1 LLALTGIVLAL
12 ALLLWAIVHVV
23 LLPRVPAWKPWIEQR
38 ITAALGQSVSIGALE
53 LQSRGGAVVATLSD
67 VRLLD
72 AQGRTAL
79 AVSQIRAMPAWSSLW
94 SLQPRMRQIFIQG
107 LQLDIRRDA
116 QGRLHVA
123 GLDTS
128 AAAGAAE
135 ASLEDDGRALD
146 WLLAQHEIVLR
157 GGVLR
162 WTDELMR
169 APSLSLT
176 DVDVVVRNGLLRQ
189 QWRLDAS
196 PPAEWGDRFTLM
208 GHFSRPLLNQRQQWA
223 SWSGTA
229 YALFP
234 RADARQLGQHVTL
247 PFALNQG
254 RAAVR
259 AWLDVQRGRLTGL
272 TADVVLADVNVRLS
286 AAVQPLELAQ
296 LQGRWRVAR
305 PTDAVEVAVKGL
317 QARTGDGLEWPAGDL
332 TLSWQQAA
340 VVQGPPSP
348 VSAGQLTADRLD
360 LSVLASLAN
369 RLPLGAPLQSA
380 LASLSPTGQLSGLAL
395 SWRGAPDAPTY
406 YEARAKVSQLSLASR
421 HHDRPGWMGRPGLT
435 GADIDVELNSD
446 GGRAKLS
453 MRQGSLSFPGV
464 FEEAEVAVDEL
475 QAGVQWQ
482 LRPRPQGPPAV
493 ELRVSQARL
502 ANADAV
508 TTFDANW
515 RTGEG
520 EGTGPG
526 AYLPGVIDLQGD
538 IVSGKADRVA
548 AYLPLSLSPEVRRWV
563 ARAVR
568 GGRIERGSFAV
579 KGDIWQIPFAQPS
592 DPGVFRI
599 AARLSDAQFDYLPS
613 VPPGGP
619 EPAWVSPWPGFTQVS
634 GDLLFERSTLQLDN
648 LQGRLWDVQ
657 LRGVRARIDNL
668 QQPML
673 RVQGDGRGPVADLL
687 RFVDVS
693 PVGQWLGGGLKPLS
707 SSGQGDLTLDM
718 TIPLMQPDRSTVRGS
733 IVLPGND
740 IRVRADTPELVGAR
754 GRVDF
759 SEQGFQVVGASAR
772 ALGGELQFDG
782 GSQPDGSLRFQAQGT
797 ATAEGLRRE
806 STLSPL
812 PWVAQRLRG
821 QTAWKA
827 QLGIRQGRPEL
838 IVTTDL
844 TGMASDWPAP
854 LRKPESLAMPARW
867 QNSVADGGRDQLRL
881 DVGTVVQLRLL
892 REWISDDQP
901 VRLVAGSLGLHE
913 PAPALAADGPFAV
926 RARLDRLDVDAWRM
940 ALQSGAVG
948 GGGAPVTATPA
959 VAGATSALPAM
970 PVAGMPPWLI
980 QADVAELSLAG
991 LRVRD
996 ARLQVREETA
1006 AQPRRWAWDLQSAQM
1021 QGRGHWRVP
1030 SSAGDSGQL
1039 TVRLDKLQLPLA
1051 AAADAAAAAVAPT
1064 PGSAGAPA
1072 GAALGADRAATP
1084 RWPAL
1089 DLRIDTLALR
1099 GRNVGSVAL
1108 QAAPGTAVSGQP
1120 GDAIWRIAPLE
1131 LRMPGA
1137 TLRANG
1143 QWTPPAAPGA
1153 AATASAG
1160 LVSLDIDLELQDSAR
1175 LAAHWGWNDALR
1187 GGNGRLSGKV
1197 SWPGEPWAM
1206 ELATLDGRLNLALS
1220 QGQFLKAEPGIGR
1233 LLGILSLQSLPRRLL
1248 LDFRDIFQ
1256 QGFAFDDVRGDI
1268 LLSRGRAT
1276 TDELRMTGVQATV
1289 LIGGSADLVKETQDL
1304 RVLIVPEVNA
1314 GAASLAYLA
1323 VNPAVGLGTFL
1334 AQLVLRDPLR
1344 AAGSRE
1350 FLVTG
1355 SMADPKVERVE
1366 RAGGAPQALP
1376 TPPPPASGPA
1386 SAVPAP
1392 STTPR

>member
-1 LLALTGIVLAL
+1 MLAL
-12 ALLLWAIVHVV
+12 ALLLWVIVHGL
-23 LLPRVPAWKPWIEQR
+23 LLPRAPTWKPWIEQR

-116 QGRLHVA
+116 EGRVHVA

-128 AAAGAAE
+128 AAAGPAE
-135 ASLEDDGRALD
+135 ASIEDDGRALD
-146 WLLAQHEIVLR
+146 WLLAQHEIVVR
-157 GGVLR
+157 EGVLR

-176 DVDVVVRNGLLRQ
+176 GVDGVLRNGLLRQ

-196 PPAEWGDRFTLM
+196 PPSEWGDRFTLM
-208 GHFSRPLLNQRQQWA
+208 GHFSRPLLNQRQQWS
-223 SWSGTA
+223 SWSGMA

-272 TADVVLADVNVRLS
+272 TADVELADVNLRLS
-286 AAVQPLELAQ
+286 PAVQPLDLAQ
-296 LQGRWRVAR
+296 LRGRWRVAR
-305 PTDAVEVAVKGL
+305 PTEGVEVAVQGL
-317 QARTGDGLEWPAGDL
+317 QARTGDGQEWPAGDL
-332 TLSWQQAA
+332 TLRWQQAA
-340 VVQGPPSP
+340 VAHGPPSP

-360 LSVLASLAN
+360 LAVLASLAT

-380 LASLSPTGQLSGLAL
+380 LASLTPTGQVSGLTL
-395 SWRGAPDAPTY
+395 SWRGAPDAPEHY
-406 YEARAKVSQLSLASR
+406 QARAKVSQLSLASR
-421 HHDRPGWMGRPGLT
+421 HHDKPGWIGRPGLT
-435 GADIDVELNSD
+435 GADIDIDMNSS
-446 GGRAKLS
+446 GGRAKLA
-453 MRQGSLSFPGV
+453 MTKGSLSFPGV
-464 FEEAEVAVDEL
+464 FEEAEVLVDEL

-508 TTFDANW
+508 TTFEAHW
-515 RTGEG
+515 RTGER

-526 AYLPGVIDLQGD
+526 GYLPGVLDLQGD
-538 IVSGKADRVA
+538 IASGKADRVA
-548 AYLPLSLSPEVRRWV
+548 TYLPLSLSPEVRRWV

-568 GGRIERGSFAV
+568 GGRIEHGSFAV
-579 KGDIWQIPFAQPS
+579 KGDIWQIPFAQPGE
-592 DPGVFRI
+592 PGVFRI
-599 AARLSDAQFDYLPS
+599 AARLRDAQFDYLPS
-613 VPPGGP
+613 VPPGGS
-619 EPAWVSPWPGFTQVS
+619 EPAWVSPWPGFAQVS
-634 GDLLFERSTLQLDN
+634 GDLLFDRSTLNLDN

-657 LRGVRARIDNL
+657 LRGVRARIDDL
-668 QQPML
+668 QRPLL
-673 RVQGDGRGPVADLL
+673 RVQGEGRGPVADLL

-707 SSGQGDLTLDM
+707 ASGQGDLSLDM
-718 TIPLMQPDRSTVRGS
+718 SIPLMQPDRSTVRGS

-740 IRVRADTPELVGAR
+740 IRVRADTPELLGAR

-782 GSQPDGSLRFQAQGT
+782 GSQPDGSLRFQGQGT

-806 STLSPL
+806 STLAPL
-812 PWVAQRLRG
+812 PWVARRLRG

-827 QLGIRQGRPEL
+827 QLGIRQGKPEL
-838 IVTTDL
+838 SVTTDL
-844 TGMASDWPAP
+844 VGMASDWPAP
-854 LRKPESLAMPARW
+854 LQKPESQAWPTRW
-867 QNSVADGGRDQLRL
+867 QNSPTEGGRDQLRL
-881 DVGTVVQLRLL
+881 DVGTAVQLRLL
-892 REWISDDQP
+892 REWPGEDQP
-901 VRLVAGSLGLHE
+901 VRLVAASLGVHE
-913 PAPALAADGPFAV
+913 PAPALAVQGPFAV
-926 RARLDRLDVDAWRM
+926 RARLDRFDVDAWRV
-940 ALQSGAVG
+940 ALASAS
-948 GGGAPVTATPA
+948 GGAAGLPGLATPSAA
-959 VAGATSALPAM
+959 VAVPELTALPM
-970 PVAGMPPWLI
+970 AGMRPWLI
-980 QADVAELSLAG
+980 QAEVSELSMAG
-991 LRVRD
+991 LLVRD
-996 ARLQVREETA
+996 ARLQLREEA
-1006 AQPRRWAWDLQSAQM
+1006 GAQPRRWSWDLQSTQIL
-1021 QGRGHWRVP
+1021 GRGQWQLP
-1030 SSAGDSGQL
+1030 SAAGDSGQL
-1039 TVRLDKLQLPLA
+1039 MVRLDKLVLPLP
-1051 AAADAAAAAVAPT
+1051 AVADVA
-1064 PGSAGAPA
+1064 AGPSSPA
-1072 GAALGADRAATP
+1072 LTAGGASALGPPQARTAVT

-1089 DLRIDTLALR
+1089 DLRIDALELR
-1099 GRNVGSVAL
+1099 GRSVGAVAL
-1108 QAAPGTAVSGQP
+1108 QAAPGAAAGARP
-1120 GDAIWRIAPLE
+1120 GEATWRIAPLE
-1131 LRMPGA
+1131 IRMPGA

-1143 QWTPPAAPGA
+1143 QWTPPVTPAVSDTSGG
-1153 AATASAG
+1153 G
-1160 LVSLDIDLELQDSAR
+1160 LMALDIDLELQDSAR
-1175 LAAHWGWNDALR
+1175 LSAHWGWRDALR
-1187 GGNGRLSGKV
+1187 GGNGRLGGQV
-1197 SWPGEPWAM
+1197 SWPGYPWSM
-1206 ELATLDGRLNLALS
+1206 ELATLDGRLSLALN

-1256 QGFAFDDVRGDI
+1256 QGFAFDEVRGDI
-1268 LLSRGRAT
+1268 VLSHGRAT

-1289 LIGGSADLVKETQDL
+1289 LIGGSADLVRETQDL
-1304 RVLIVPEVNA
+1304 RVLIVPEINA

-1344 AAGSRE
+1344 AASSRE

-1355 SMADPKVERVE
+1355 SMADPKVERIE
-1366 RAGGAPQALP
+1366 RTAAA
-1376 TPPPPASGPA
+1376 PPPPSSAAAPAGPT
-1386 SAVPAP
+1386 PTP
-1392 STTPR
+1392 TPTPR